1 MGKEREED
9 RVIEATIEALRLHT
23 TPSKKALDVMTMS
36 IPWTASKR
44 AWWSPHAP
52 L

>member
-9 RVIEATIEALRLHT
+9 RVIEATLEALRLHT
-23 TPSKKALDVMTMS
+23 PPSKKALDLMTMS
-36 IPWTASKR
+36 ISWTASKT
-44 AWWSPHAP
+44 AWWSPYAP